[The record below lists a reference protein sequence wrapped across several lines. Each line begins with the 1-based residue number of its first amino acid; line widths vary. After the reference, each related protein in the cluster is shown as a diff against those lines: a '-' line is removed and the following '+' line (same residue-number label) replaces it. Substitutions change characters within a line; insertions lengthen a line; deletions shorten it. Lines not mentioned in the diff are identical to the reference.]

1 MLFWGANHGKVVDFI
16 KLFVCLI
23 ENSMTCEIELK
34 DINANRKSK
43 ISNWKFANQELM
55 MIGYFET
62 NK

>member
-34 DINANRKSK
+34 DIKMQIESL
-43 ISNWKFANQELM
+43 KFQ
-55 MIGYFET
+55 IGSLQIK
-62 NK
+62 N